1 MNEKEQRNY
10 DLQERLIEFAVRVL
24 NVVES
29 LPNSRVGNHVAG
41 QLIRSG
47 TSPAPNYGEA
57 QSAESRKDF
66 IHKMKVA
73 LKELRETLVWLLTS
87 FLIHHSLL
95 DIRYSIL
102 TARDCIAS
110 VVNHLTGAGVGRY
123 ASGRDTPIE
132 ACKLGPHWGKS

>member
-1 MNEKEQRNY
+1 MMNEKERNY

-57 QSAESRKDF
+57 LPSFLFFS
-66 IHKMKVA
+66 
-73 LKELRETLVWLLTS
+73 S

-123 ASGRDTPIE
+123 ASGRETPIE